1 MCIRDRDTEKEK
13 LNHSVKIMT
22 AAAPPPPSILSG
34 IEKKG
39 FEVTHVYGLTEVYGP
54 AVVCEWKE
62 EWNKLDIE
70 NKSLKKARQGV
81 QYPSLEELSIRDP
94 NNMQAVP
101 KDGKTIGEVMMRGNM
116 VMKGYYKN
124 KNATNEAFAQDW
136 FHTGDLGVMHSDGYI
151 ELKLSLI
158 HI

>member
-1 MCIRDRDTEKEK
+1 
-13 LNHSVKIMT
+13 MT
-22 AAAPPPPSILSG
+22 AAAAPPPAILAE

-62 EWNKLDIE
+62 EWN
-70 NKSLKKARQGV
+70 SLKTEAQNPKKKARQEV

-94 NNMQAVP
+94 KTMKSTP

-116 VMKGYYKN
+116 VMKGYHNNVKGN
-124 KNATNEAFAQDW
+124 
-136 FHTGDLGVMHSDGYI
+136 
-151 ELKLSLI
+151 
-158 HI
+158 